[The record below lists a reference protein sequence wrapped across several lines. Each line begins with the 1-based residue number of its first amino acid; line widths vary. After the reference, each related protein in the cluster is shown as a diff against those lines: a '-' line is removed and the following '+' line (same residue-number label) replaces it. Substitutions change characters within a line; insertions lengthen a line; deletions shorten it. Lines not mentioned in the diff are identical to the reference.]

1 MFRYLSLVAA
11 VVSAL
16 ACSSSGKSP
25 QLPSSSSQSSYAL
38 QYDEELNSTT
48 KAIGDLQ
55 TRSKTLTSSFATTAE
70 PIKKTDWAKV
80 ETVID
85 DSDAAGKSSD
95 FASAENDATVIRN
108 FWDSEK
114 NEIAGRV
121 NGAAAAKLKEQGCS
135 GDTGGAI
142 GYAVGDALQKQLQK
156 KLRSKNE
163 AFLVIDR
170 YKVALGPQNVPIL
183 EKLADDISEASYDV
197 HVQMI
202 LQKNRLERLVADKND
217 VKKTLDRFIKEETD
231 YQNEAGRT
239 DAEKKASAERINT
252 ANKSKAEIDS
262 VGTGAETQLKDL
274 DKAID
279 AATKDYDEALK
290 GLRAKIADKKKVS

>member
-1 MFRYLSLVAA
+1 MFRHLALVFVA
-11 VVSAL
+11 VGAV
-16 ACSSSGKSP
+16 ACSSSGKAP

-48 KAIGDLQ
+48 KAIGELQ
-55 TRSKTLTSSFATTAE
+55 TRSKTLTSSFVTTAE
-70 PIKKTDWAKV
+70 PIKKSDWAKV

-85 DSDAAGKSSD
+85 DSDAAGKSAD

-108 FWDSEK
+108 FWDSDK
-114 NEIAGRV
+114 NEIAARV
-121 NGAAAAKLKEQGCS
+121 SGAASAKLKEQGCS
-135 GDTGGAI
+135 GESGGVI
-142 GYAVGDALQKQLQK
+142 GYALGDALQKQLQK

-163 AFLVIDR
+163 AFLVIER
-170 YKVALGPQNVPIL
+170 YKVALGQQNVPIL

-197 HVQMI
+197 HVQMV

-217 VKKTLDRFIKEETD
+217 VKKTLDRFVKEETD
-231 YQNEAGRT
+231 YQNEPGRT
-239 DAEKKASAERINT
+239 DAEKKASVERQNA
-252 ANKSKAEIDS
+252 ANKSKAEIDN

-274 DKAID
+274 DKAIE

-290 GLRAKIADKKKVS
+290 GLRAKISEKKKVS

>member
-1 MFRYLSLVAA
+1 MFRPLILVAFALGA
-11 VVSAL
+11 V
-16 ACSSSGKSP
+16 ACSTSGKAP
-25 QLPSSSSQSSYAL
+25 QLPSSSNQSSYAL
-38 QYDEELNSTT
+38 QYDEELNATT

-55 TRSKTLTSSFATTAE
+55 TRSKTLTSSFVTTAE

-114 NEIAGRV
+114 NEIAARV
-121 NGAAAAKLKEQGCS
+121 NGAASAKLKEAGCS
-135 GDTGGAI
+135 AESGGAI

-170 YKVALGPQNVPIL
+170 YKVALGQQNVPIL
-183 EKLADDISEASYDV
+183 EKLADDIAEASYDV
-197 HVQMI
+197 HVQML

-217 VKKTLDRFIKEETD
+217 VKKTLDRFVKEEED
-231 YQNEAGRT
+231 YQKEPGRT
-239 DAEKKASAERINT
+239 DAEKKASADRVT
-252 ANKSKAEIDS
+252 AANKSKAEIDN

-274 DKAID
+274 DKTIE

-290 GLRAKIADKKKVS
+290 SLRSKIAEKKKVT